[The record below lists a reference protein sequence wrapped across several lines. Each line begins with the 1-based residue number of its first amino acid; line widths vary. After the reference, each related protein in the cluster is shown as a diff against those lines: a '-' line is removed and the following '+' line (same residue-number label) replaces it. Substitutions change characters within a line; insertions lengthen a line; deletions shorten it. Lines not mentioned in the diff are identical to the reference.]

1 MAIAN
6 LMSDSVS
13 VRCQLASTG
22 VLTGVPTDVLVDVPT
37 GRGPPGPVPH
47 Q

>member
-13 VRCQLASTG
+13 VRRQLASSG
-22 VLTGVPTDVLVDVPT
+22 VLTGVLVDVPT